1 MRALLGL
8 AGAAVAFAVLVP
20 PAAAGD
26 DDGNPVIGRAIF
38 VRDNCASCHGQFGQ
52 GAMGPNLRDESPND
66 DDIREAVLNGTPTGM
81 PPFRG
86 LLNNRDVA
94 NLTEYIDSM
103 RSDEEPI
110 FSNWWDFI
118 PSHFPDQARC
128 CAPPEQHP
136 PHGQPI
142 P

>member
-1 MRALLGL
+1 
-8 AGAAVAFAVLVP
+8 VAFAVLVP

-52 GAMGPNLRDESPND
+52 GGMGPNLRDNQPND
-66 DDIREAVLNGTPTGM
+66 DDIRDAVLNGMPTGM

-86 LLNNRDVA
+86 LLGDRDID

-103 RSDEEPI
+103 RSDAEPV

-118 PSHFPDQARC
+118 PSRSPDHVRC

-136 PHGQPI
+136 PHGDERP
-142 P
+142 